1 MAWQSIRTSMA
12 CTVKCVSSVPISLST
27 ANTARALK
35 ADDVVD
41 GLELFAGLG
50 ALAGG
55 DDDEDEVEEDG
66 EDAEADDDDDVDA
79 DETPLAMKRRLRAQ
93 QAARKAEEK
102 EQTRDKRNVKHAQHA
117 LDKGSTAGAKGMKGV
132 MAEVIKLLEEA
143 LDDAAKHYKCF
154 LCDVLTETLMK
165 VRRLSLQ

>member
-1 MAWQSIRTSMA
+1 M
-12 CTVKCVSSVPISLST
+12 ST

-41 GLELFAGLG
+41 SLELFAGLG

-55 DDDEDEVEEDG
+55 DDDEDEVEEDD

-93 QAARKAEEK
+93 QAARKAEQK
-102 EQTRDKRNVKHAQHA
+102 EHACDKGVLKHAQHT
-117 LDKGSTAGAKGMKGV
+117 LDKGSTAGAKAMKGV
-132 MAEVIKLLEEA
+132 LAEVIKLL
-143 LDDAAKHYKCF
+143 
-154 LCDVLTETLMK
+154 
-165 VRRLSLQ
+165 

>member
-35 ADDVVD
+35 ADDLVD
-41 GLELFAGLG
+41 GLELFAGLR

-55 DDDEDEVEEDG
+55 DDDEEVEEEE

-79 DETPLAMKRRLRAQ
+79 NETPLAMKRRLRAQ
-93 QAARKAEEK
+93 QAASKAEQK
-102 EQTRDKRNVKHAQHA
+102 EQTRDKGVLKHAQHT
-117 LDKGSTAGAKGMKGV
+117 LDKGSTAGAKAMKGV
-132 MAEVIKLLEEA
+132 MAEVIKLLEGA
-143 LDDAAKHYKCF
+143 LDDAAKHYKCY

-165 VRRLSLQ
+165 VRRLPLK